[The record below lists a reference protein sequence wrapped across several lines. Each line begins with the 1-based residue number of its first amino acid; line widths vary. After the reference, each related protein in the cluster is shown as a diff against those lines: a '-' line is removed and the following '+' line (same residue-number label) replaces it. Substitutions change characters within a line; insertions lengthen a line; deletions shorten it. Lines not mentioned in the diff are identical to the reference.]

1 MQQQPTRWWWSW
13 RCSRWC
19 SWYYSSNCE
28 KRRRSGWKLDSFG
41 SSLLD
46 CCLYSFRLPFVFLK
60 GGQLLHNW
68 VIHIISKW
76 FLTSQLYESPKSK
89 RIWIM
94 GCKINWV
101 YMIDLQALFLILL
114 PLFVYLLSALNYNMK
129 EVLNLLLWELNKKLQ
144 NHSWRKCIKERV
156 DAWSYL

>member
-1 MQQQPTRWWWSW
+1 MRQQPTRWWWSW

-89 RIWIM
+89 YRYLPNRVLKNQFSKYDNPVAII
-94 GCKINWV
+94 
-101 YMIDLQALFLILL
+101 LIQYASKHYETL
-114 PLFVYLLSALNYNMK
+114 K
-129 EVLNLLLWELNKKLQ
+129 EALNLLLWELNKKLQ